1 MISTNRTKQNRS
13 SRILLRAIATAET
26 LESRCLL
33 SASYG
38 LTAPVSYNIGT
49 QADGF
54 VPNAAPIDVVSADI
68 TGDGKADLIVTH
80 TADNSVYFLKGNGNG
95 TFQPAVQIPVGQA
108 IQGDVFVGDF
118 NNDGKPDLL
127 LISSNLDQPI
137 VMLGNGDGT
146 FKPAITSSSFA
157 YPGYYPRGW
166 TVGDFN
172 GDGKLDIACTLPSE
186 TSNTGRYEVLLGNGD
201 GTFKS
206 AIVGPAVLGYS
217 RWVTTGDFNHDG
229 KLDLAIA
236 DGQGTSGN
244 TANVELTILLGNGDG
259 TFTLGG
265 HYASP
270 QFPDGTDTAAVSNP
284 EDVVVAD
291 VNNDGNLDVIE
302 SDYDNTINVFLGNG
316 DGTFQAAKSF
326 DPGNYPRDVIPVD
339 VNHDGKIDLV
349 VTNVGI
355 NTGGALQSTDGDE
368 PGSVA
373 VLLGNGDGTFQ
384 APITYSP
391 SVYPGWTAVGDFN
404 GDGYPDLATS
414 QVLNGHAVNVML
426 DQPTSTNLPPVYVD
440 PPSASPLTVTNNTTT
455 LSALATD
462 DGGESNLTYTW
473 ATVGSIPGPVTY
485 STNGTNASKNTVATF
500 TTPGTYLFECAATD
514 AQGLSIMDL
523 VTVTVDAVTTTLAA
537 PVAIGPGSTSTPVP
551 VLTTDTPTFTW
562 SGVAG
567 VTGYQINLHNNTTS
581 TTASY
586 TVGASVT
593 SYPLAAGVLI
603 AGDSYVW
610 NVRGLSGTQS
620 GPPSANLSF
629 TFAAAMLPTPTI
641 LTPGTT
647 AAPGPLV
654 TSLTPTFTWTPVTVT
669 AGITGYQLNLYDSTL
684 KKFASYQITGVS
696 TASFTIPTSA
706 PLTPGDSFVWNLRVV
721 SSGTTGPESA
731 YFNFQTTPTT
741 SPPQITGVSPA
752 TGSTGGGTSVT
763 ITGTNFSGVSSVLFG
778 STAAASFRVN
788 SATSITAVSPAE
800 SAATINI
807 VVGGSKGSSV
817 ATAADHFTFAAA
829 TLPTPTIL
837 TPGNTSTP
845 GPMVTSLTP
854 TFTWTPVTATAGIT
868 GYQLNLYD
876 STLKKF
882 ASYQIAGVSTA
893 SFTLPTSA
901 PLTPGDSFVWNL
913 RVVSSGTTGPE
924 SANFNFQTFVA
935 PALPTPLVIGPGT
948 STTTESVV
956 TSLTPT
962 FTWTPVTAGGI
973 TGYQLNL
980 YDSTSKQFTSFQI
993 AGASSDS
1000 FTLPSSATLT
1010 AGDTFVWNLRVLSGT
1025 KPGSPSTYLNFQT
1038 AATSSSS
1045 AVATTSSVSTLAPA
1059 LSGKL
1064 PASVITGRSIS
1075 LHQTVTLT
1083 NTAAETV
1090 KGVTAGVLYL
1100 STGASLDA
1108 SAIPLVSSRK
1118 SVKLKAHKHATF
1130 RITLKTLPA
1139 DLPNGIYY
1147 LVMQITD
1154 PNGVTSSAASVGT
1167 ITVAR
1172 P

>member
-1 MISTNRTKQNRS
+1 MISTNRTKRKQR
-13 SRILLRAIATAET
+13 SRILLGATVRAET
-26 LESRCLL
+26 LESRCML
-33 SASYG
+33 STTPGFS
-38 LTAPVSYNIGT
+38 APVSYNIGT

-54 VPNAAPIDVVSADI
+54 VPNAVPSDVVSADI
-68 TGDGKADLIVTH
+68 TGDGKTDLIVAH

-127 LISSNLDQPI
+127 LITSNLDQPI

-146 FKPAITSSSFA
+146 FQPAKTSSSFA

-186 TSNTGRYEVLLGNGD
+186 TTNTGRYEVLLGNGD
-201 GTFKS
+201 GTFKP

-217 RWVTTGDFNHDG
+217 RGITTGDFNHDG

-259 TFTLGG
+259 TFTLGA

-316 DGTFQAAKSF
+316 NGTFQAARSF

-414 QVLNGHAVNVML
+414 EVLNGHAVNVML
-426 DQPTSTNLPPVYVD
+426 DQPTSTNLPPAYVD

-455 LSALATD
+455 LSALASD

-485 STNGTNASKNTVATF
+485 SINGTNASKNTVATF
-500 TTPGTYLFECAATD
+500 TTPGTYLFQCAATD
-514 AQGLSIMDL
+514 VQGLSIMDL
-523 VTVTVDAVTTTLAA
+523 VTVTVNAATTTLAA
-537 PVAIGPGSTSTPVP
+537 PTATGPGSTSTPIP
-551 VLTTDTPTFTW
+551 VLTTNTPTFAW
-562 SGVAG
+562 SAVAG

-586 TVGASVT
+586 SVGASLT
-593 SYPLAAGVLI
+593 SYTLAAGVLI

-610 NVRGLSGTQS
+610 NVRGLNGPQS

-629 TFAAAMLPTPTI
+629 QAQAA
-641 LTPGTT
+641 
-647 AAPGPLV
+647 
-654 TSLTPTFTWTPVTVT
+654 
-669 AGITGYQLNLYDSTL
+669 
-684 KKFASYQITGVS
+684 
-696 TASFTIPTSA
+696 
-706 PLTPGDSFVWNLRVV
+706 
-721 SSGTTGPESA
+721 
-731 YFNFQTTPTT
+731 TT
-741 SPPQITGVSPA
+741 SPPAVTGVTPSS
-752 TGSTGGGTSVT
+752 GSTAGGTSVT
-763 ITGTNFSGVSSVLFG
+763 ISGTNFTGI
-778 STAAASFRVN
+778 STVRLGTVNAASFTVN
-788 SATSITAVSPAE
+788 SPTSITATAPAE
-800 SAATINI
+800 GAGTVDVLVSGTAGTSSAAT
-807 VVGGSKGSSV
+807 S
-817 ATAADHFTFAAA
+817 DHFTFVAA

-837 TPGNTSTP
+837 TPGTTTTP
-845 GPMVTSLTP
+845 GPMVSSLTP

-876 STLKKF
+876 STLKKSY
-882 ASYQIAGVSTA
+882 SYQITGVTTA
-893 SFTLPTSA
+893 SFTIPTSA
-901 PLTPGDSFVWNL
+901 PLTAGDSFVWNL
-913 RVVSSGTTGPE
+913 RVVTSATTGPE
-924 SANFNFQTFVA
+924 SAYFNFQTTPAAPAPPVTSPPQITTVSPASGSTAGGTSVTISGTNFTGISTVRFGTVNAASFTVNSPTSITATAPAESAGTVDVLVSGTGGSSSAATADHFAFVA
-935 PALPTPLVIGPGT
+935 PTLPTPTILTPGT
-948 STTTESVV
+948 TTTPGPMVS
-956 TSLTPT
+956 SLTPT
-962 FTWTPVTAGGI
+962 FTWTPVTAAAGI

-980 YDSTSKQFTSFQI
+980 YDSTLKKSYSYQI
-993 AGASSDS
+993 TGVSTAS
-1000 FTLPSSATLT
+1000 FTIPTSAPLT
-1010 AGDTFVWNLRVLSGT
+1010 AGDSFVWNLRVVTSGT
-1025 KPGSPSTYLNFQT
+1025 TGPESAYFNFQT
-1038 AATSSSS
+1038 ATASSPPTM
-1045 AVATTSSVSTLAPA
+1045 TTTPSVSAITPA

-1064 PASVITGRSIS
+1064 PTTAITGNSIS

-1083 NTAAETV
+1083 NTAAATV
-1090 KGVTAGVLYL
+1090 KGATSGVLYL
-1100 STGASLDA
+1100 SSGDTLDPN
-1108 SAIPLVSSRK
+1108 AIPLVNSRK
-1118 SVKLKAHKHATF
+1118 SIKLKARKHATF
-1130 RITLKTLPA
+1130 TIALNHLPA
-1139 DLPNGIYY
+1139 DVPNGVYH

-1154 PNGVTSSAASVGT
+1154 PDGVTSSAASVGT